1 MSAVIHLNRLL
12 KDLRAID
19 GQLPLEEQLGRVKK
33 CLESCL
39 SAILEGNNGISI
51 HLDLHDEPPYVV
63 AAGPVDASLRETV
76 DTALEVVGNHLDLLR
91 ELQIT
96 RDLHSENDRR
106 SAHEF
111 IHPLSHHMKSPLTA
125 ILGYASL
132 LEDELGSVSDQEI
145 RHYIRRI
152 GDNTRILIDM
162 IDDLLY
168 LSRLKKGPTEI
179 LDVGELVRENLKP
192 FEELMARKKLKVSV
206 QNSVPPL
213 VMNPEHGKTLF
224 TQLLSN
230 ALRHGSPGTA
240 IRVGFEGEE
249 YCIEDR
255 GPGISRDNIE
265 KVFQIFFTT
274 CSKDSRSTGAGLY
287 TVRRILELY
296 RGTVRIESTP
306 GKGTSVY
313 FRTGSEAS

>member
-19 GQLPLEEQLGRVKK
+19 GQLPLEEQISRVKK
-33 CLESCL
+33 CLQSCL
-39 SAILEGNNGISI
+39 SAILKGNDGISL
-51 HLDLHDEPPYVV
+51 HLDLHDEYPYVA
-63 AAGPVDASLRETV
+63 AAGPLDASLRETV
-76 DTALEVVGNHLDLLR
+76 DTALEVVNNHLDLVR
-91 ELQIT
+91 EIQIT
-96 RDLHSENDRR
+96 RDLLSEHDRR
-106 SAHEF
+106 STHEF
-111 IHPLSHHMKSPLTA
+111 IHPLSHYMKSPLTA
-125 ILGYASL
+125 ILGYTSL

-168 LSRLKKGPTEI
+168 LSRLKREPTEI
-179 LDVGELVRENLKP
+179 LDVGELVRESLKP
-192 FEELMARKKLKVSV
+192 FRELMARNKLRVTV
-206 QNSVPPL
+206 QNPIPPL

-230 ALRHGSPGTA
+230 ALRHAFPDTG

-255 GPGISRDNIE
+255 GPGISRVNLE

-274 CSKDSRSTGAGLY
+274 CSKDSRCTGAGLY
-287 TVRRILELY
+287 TVRSILELY
-296 RGTVRIESTP
+296 RGTVRIESSP

-313 FRTGSEAS
+313 FSTGSETS